1 MDYRLKKENY
11 EFWVKRIKK
20 NQPNQ
25 VCTNDVGLDRLES
38 NQILSKLKNNKSIL
52 EIGCGNGLLYEEIRR
67 LFDVEKYVGTDFV
80 SELIQICD
88 AKKIDEKDAF
98 LQLDMTEVNKNSF
111 DTTFD
116 FIVSKRAVQN
126 VLEHKLQ
133 LETIDNFGYFLEEN
147 GLMILVESSNDA
159 QQNINAERKKYG
171 LEKINAPFHNLFFD
185 DNLVS
190 SYKFKN
196 LRLLDI
202 IPFASDFYFI
212 TRIIYSRLAKEYLDE
227 IPNYD
232 HPLQKIA
239 LSMDDKLS
247 TRDYSQIK
255 CYTFARKKL

>member
-111 DTTFD
+111 D
-116 FIVSKRAVQN
+116 
-126 VLEHKLQ
+126 
-133 LETIDNFGYFLEEN
+133 G
-147 GLMILVESSNDA
+147 
-159 QQNINAERKKYG
+159 
-171 LEKINAPFHNLFFD
+171 
-185 DNLVS
+185 
-190 SYKFKN
+190 
-196 LRLLDI
+196 
-202 IPFASDFYFI
+202 
-212 TRIIYSRLAKEYLDE
+212 
-227 IPNYD
+227 
-232 HPLQKIA
+232 
-239 LSMDDKLS
+239 
-247 TRDYSQIK
+247 
-255 CYTFARKKL
+255 